1 MPVLFLNTTLQNST
15 GKPGLLYCTNDV
27 IYETE
32 ASSHHL
38 FPKQQTLCLCI
49 SRWPRCTRGCCYRWS
64 VSSPCSSPPPSSSTP
79 GEGRVIFT
87 FLWFTHPSYS
97 HCRLYTLKT
106 MMVSCAICLLFAQPH
121 NLNTR
126 DLEIT
131 YFISLVFT
139 LVPVLYCYSADT
151 DNFKTST
158 QKLIGEK
165 SWFNLIKLIGL
176 IQEKGGNR
184 RQICKGSHWQQIRIA
199 IMSIS

>member
-1 MPVLFLNTTLQNST
+1 MTHIQPVLFLNTTLQNST
-15 GKPGLLYCTNDV
+15 GKLGLLYCTNDV

-87 FLWFTHPSYS
+87 LLRLTHSSYS

-106 MMVSCAICLLFAQPH
+106 MMVSCAICLLFAQIYSGVDYEYWYMH
-121 NLNTR
+121 KFVEHLIMF
-126 DLEIT
+126 LIILF
-131 YFISLVFT
+131 YFILFLIMYLIILEYVRVCSL
-139 LVPVLYCYSADT
+139 
-151 DNFKTST
+151 KTCSS
-158 QKLIGEK
+158 Q
-165 SWFNLIKLIGL
+165 
-176 IQEKGGNR
+176 
-184 RQICKGSHWQQIRIA
+184 
-199 IMSIS
+199 